1 MIYQDE
7 FEVTTTKRKEVIDI
21 TDRIEKIVSKSK
33 IENGICLI
41 FLLHATAAIILE
53 EDEPRLMKDIEDSIE
68 KLFPAGAGYRHDEI
82 DDNADAHLASGFIG
96 QSRVYPIKDGKVVRG
111 TWQHSLLVE
120 LDGPRRREV
129 FVTVIGERS

>member
-7 FEVTTTKRKEVIDI
+7 FEVTTTKRREVIDI
-21 TDRIEKIVSKSK
+21 TDRVEEIVSKSK
-33 IENGICLI
+33 VENGICLI
-41 FLLHATAAIILE
+41 FLLHATAAVILE
-53 EDEPRLMKDIEDSIE
+53 EDEPRLMRDIEDSIE
-68 KLFPAGAGYRHDEI
+68 KLFPSGAGYEHDEI

-129 FVTVIGERS
+129 FVTVIGE

>member
-7 FEVTTTKRKEVIDI
+7 FEVTTTKRREVIDI
-21 TDRIEKIVSKSK
+21 TDRVEEIVSKSK
-33 IENGICLI
+33 VENGICLI
-41 FLLHATAAIILE
+41 FLLHATAAVILE

-68 KLFPAGAGYRHDEI
+68 KLFPAGAGYEHDEI

-129 FVTVIGERS
+129 FVTVIGE